1 MYQPYPG
8 DQSPQQYGQS
18 GRLAPAAPPSPVA
31 RAVQLMYAGAAAT
44 LIGIVI
50 SLTTESSVTSRLKTQ
65 LLKRSPNLTPS
76 QLSTFEHAEI
86 VLSIVSGLIGV
97 GLWIWIWMAQMNK
110 RGRNWARITS
120 TVFFGIETLG
130 VLVSA
135 SGVGALGDAGPIR
148 FYNIL
153 VVLIG
158 LAALILLW
166 RRQSSD
172 YFNASDAQRY

>member
-1 MYQPYPG
+1 
-8 DQSPQQYGQS
+8 
-18 GRLAPAAPPSPVA
+18 
-31 RAVQLMYAGAAAT
+31 
-44 LIGIVI
+44 
-50 SLTTESSVTSRLKTQ
+50 
-65 LLKRSPNLTPS
+65 
-76 QLSTFEHAEI
+76 
-86 VLSIVSGLIGV
+86 
-97 GLWIWIWMAQMNK
+97 
-110 RGRNWARITS
+110 
-120 TVFFGIETLG
+120 
-130 VLVSA
+130 VSA

>member
-1 MYQPYPG
+1 
-8 DQSPQQYGQS
+8 
-18 GRLAPAAPPSPVA
+18 
-31 RAVQLMYAGAAAT
+31 
-44 LIGIVI
+44 
-50 SLTTESSVTSRLKTQ
+50 
-65 LLKRSPNLTPS
+65 
-76 QLSTFEHAEI
+76 
-86 VLSIVSGLIGV
+86 
-97 GLWIWIWMAQMNK
+97 MNK

-120 TVFFGIETLG
+120 TVFFAIETLG